1 MKNLLDFDLEYI
13 LNDDEQIIENEN
25 NAKKLIN

>member
-13 LNDDEQIIENEN
+13 LNDDEQLIENDN